1 MVNVSPEIKKILSN
15 YGLKADEALWDC
27 HGTAVMYH
35 KYIEQIA
42 ANAKIETTFERVLY
56 ADEKSCAIVIKG
68 DNGDRIEWT
77 TGEASPKNNK
87 NAYPWAMAEKRAKDR
102 VILKLIGLA
111 GHIYSDVD
119 IADHDNKENPFEID
133 IWDEWADKQVHEVQ
147 KINNEKD
154 LEIWAVHVREAF
166 LDCKK
171 SNKKAAERLASA
183 KVNQLELINA

>member
-1 MVNVSPEIKKILSN
+1 MRFL
-15 YGLKADEALWDC
+15 L
-27 HGTAVMYH
+27 
-35 KYIEQIA
+35 
-42 ANAKIETTFERVLY
+42 
-56 ADEKSCAIVIKG
+56 EKLG
-68 DNGDRIEWT
+68 W
-77 TGEASPKNNK
+77 
-87 NAYPWAMAEKRAKDR
+87 
-102 VILKLIGLA
+102 A

-171 SNKKAAERLASA
+171 SNKKAAERIASA